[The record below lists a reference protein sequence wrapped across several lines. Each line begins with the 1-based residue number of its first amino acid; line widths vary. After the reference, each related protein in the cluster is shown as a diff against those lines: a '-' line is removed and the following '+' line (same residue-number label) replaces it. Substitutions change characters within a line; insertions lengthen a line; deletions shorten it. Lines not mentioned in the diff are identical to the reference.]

1 MLKIILLAF
10 AVIFSVGTV
19 RAELKVDIVAG
30 AASPIPVAVQKFEVI
45 GNASKKDAAMI
56 REVVEKDLK
65 STGLF
70 RIVNHDAFPEY
81 VKMGQMPNFKSWMAI
96 KAQVLVQATL
106 ALEDGKYKLE
116 FYVWDVNGK
125 EQIEAQSL
133 VACLLNTSDAADD
146 NVRG

>member
-1 MLKIILLAF
+1 MLKKILIAF

-70 RIVNHDAFPEY
+70 RIVN
-81 VKMGQMPNFKSWMAI
+81 
-96 KAQVLVQATL
+96 L
-106 ALEDGKYKLE
+106 
-116 FYVWDVNGK
+116 
-125 EQIEAQSL
+125 SL
-133 VACLLNTSDAADD
+133 IHI
-146 NVRG
+146 